1 MFGVRVSAGFT
12 NCCPERDD
20 HTVIPRSSRRLA
32 LWLPACA
39 LILLIAAAIP
49 FAGARSAHPN
59 SPSIA
64 PKVVVPQQP
73 VYSVTAGIDGEIF
86 PALANYASSEKP
98 WDRQFPTVSVKISNP
113 TESKLTDRVSVSI
126 PGWSDQEI
134 QVADVAPGASRT
146 LHFAPTFLPRLY
158 ANREIAPATVAIHV
172 NDASGTTVYATTVP
186 VRLRATEDMYWGA
199 HFKDA
204 RFIAS
209 WVTPHD
215 PLVEEVLSRAKEFMP
230 GRRLPGYEEWKNAAG
245 QTHSTYLQ
253 AKAIYDAIQKSGVS
267 YVKSSMTFGANRDI
281 SERVRLPRETLRR
294 SSANCIDG
302 AVLYAAA
309 FENLGM
315 DPTIVLV
322 PGHAYVGV
330 REAQQS
336 DNYLY
341 IETSLTGRTSF
352 ESSVLSANRGLGKV
366 NPGDVM
372 QISIAQARAQGIY
385 PMPLPAAA
393 VSTDE
398 TAARAGR

>member
-1 MFGVRVSAGFT
+1 V
-12 NCCPERDD
+12 
-20 HTVIPRSSRRLA
+20 PRTPSRHLA

-49 FAGARSAHPN
+49 FAGARSAR
-59 SPSIA
+59 SDTPSAA
-64 PKVVVPQQP
+64 PVASVPPAPP
-73 VYSVTAGIDGEIF
+73 VFTVTAGIDGEIF
-86 PALANYASSEKP
+86 PALASYASSQKP
-98 WDRQFPTVSVKISNP
+98 WDRQFPSVAVKISNSAQAMLS
-113 TESKLTDRVSVSI
+113 ERVTVSI

-134 QVADVAPGASRT
+134 QVAQVPPGGART
-146 LHFAPTFLPRLY
+146 YHFAPTFLPRLY
-158 ANREIAPATVAIHV
+158 ANREIAPATVAV
-172 NDASGTTVYATTVP
+172 NVTDPAGHTVFATTVP
-186 VRLRATEDMYWGA
+186 VRLRATEDMFWGA
-199 HFKDA
+199 HFKNA
-204 RFIAS
+204 RFIAA

-215 PLVEEVLSRAKEFMP
+215 PMVEAVLSRAKESMP
-230 GRRLPGYEEWKNAAG
+230 GRRLPGYEDWKNAAA
-245 QTHSTYLQ
+245 QTNSTYQQ
-253 AKAIYDAIQKSGVS
+253 AKAIYDALQKVGVS
-267 YVKSSMTFGANRDI
+267 YVKSSMTFGANSDV

-315 DPTIVLV
+315 DPVIVLV

-366 NPGDVM
+366 KPEDVM

-385 PMPLPAAA
+385 PMPLP
-393 VSTDE
+393 STAE
-398 TAARAGR
+398 N

>member
-1 MFGVRVSAGFT
+1 M
-12 NCCPERDD
+12 
-20 HTVIPRSSRRLA
+20 
-32 LWLPACA
+32 WLPACA
-39 LILLIAAAIP
+39 LILLVAAAIP
-49 FAGARSAHPN
+49 FAGARSAHPDTT
-59 SPSIA
+59 STP
-64 PKVVVPQQP
+64 PKVVVPPPQP
-73 VYSVTAGIDGEIF
+73 TYTVVAGIDGEIF
-86 PALANYASSEKP
+86 PALANYASSQKP

-113 TESKLTDRVSVSI
+113 TESMLTDRVSVSI

-158 ANREIAPATVAIHV
+158 TNREIAPATVAVHV
-172 NDASGTTVYATTVP
+172 SDASGTTVYATTVP
-186 VRLRATEDMYWGA
+186 ARLRATEDMYWGL

-204 RFIAS
+204 RFIAA

-215 PLVEEVLSRAKEFMP
+215 PAIEEVLSRAKELMP
-230 GRRLPGYEEWKNAAG
+230 GRRLPGYEDWKNAAE

-253 AKAIYDAIQKSGVS
+253 AKAIYDALQKAGVS
-267 YVKSSMTFGANRDI
+267 YVKSSMTFGANPEI
-281 SERVRLPRETLRR
+281 SERVRLPRETLSR

-315 DPTIVLV
+315 DPIIVLV

-352 ESSVLSANRGLGKV
+352 ESSVLSANRGLSKV
-366 NPGDVM
+366 NSAKVN

-385 PMPLPAAA
+385 PMPLPA
-393 VSTDE
+393 VTVPTYE
-398 TAARAGR
+398 TAARTGR